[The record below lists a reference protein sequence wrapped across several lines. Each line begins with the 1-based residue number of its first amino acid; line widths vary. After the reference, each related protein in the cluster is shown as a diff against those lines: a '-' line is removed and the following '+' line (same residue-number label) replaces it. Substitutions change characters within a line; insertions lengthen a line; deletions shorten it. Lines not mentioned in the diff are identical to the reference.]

1 MKYTK
6 RALFVFVL
14 LAFMYGYYYQDPE
27 ANGNTRL
34 GLIFAIVREGR
45 LTIDSYYDTEGLKT
59 IDRAFFNGHYYTDKA
74 IGTSI
79 VGVLFYAPMYMFT
92 KLTGLGLDLMHLK
105 YILTLTVV
113 GLPSAFAGSLVYVL
127 CETISGSR
135 LRAYLATLAVTLG
148 TMCLPFSAV
157 FFGHQLA
164 AAFLFCGFFLIF
176 QLKLK
181 SDLRR
186 KPAYLFL
193 IGFLLG
199 MAFLT
204 EYTTAVIILPLGL
217 YYLYILRERWS
228 FRWIRLTIFS
238 PILGALIPVAIL
250 MVYNTLCFG
259 NPFSI
264 GYEHLSNQFQE
275 SMSQGF
281 LGISLPRLEVLFYLT
296 FHPAHGLFW
305 QSPVLLMAVVGF
317 FFLWRDKRYRLEG
330 IIVLIAFIS
339 YLLINAGYY
348 LWWGGA
354 SFGPRHLIPMLL
366 FLSIPLVLVP
376 RRLVPLIIILTVIS
390 IGQMFIPLAGR
401 TLVPDNY
408 FFENEHLK
416 FFGYSSIYSYSWQQ
430 LLKGNFAYNLGG
442 ALLGLKKWMVFLP
455 NVLAILVTTGIFI
468 AWEKRLPKN
477 SLPQVSQSPVQ

>member
-1 MKYTK
+1 
-6 RALFVFVL
+6 
-14 LAFMYGYYYQDPE
+14 
-27 ANGNTRL
+27 
-34 GLIFAIVREGR
+34 
-45 LTIDSYYDTEGLKT
+45 
-59 IDRAFFNGHYYTDKA
+59 
-74 IGTSI
+74 
-79 VGVLFYAPMYMFT
+79 
-92 KLTGLGLDLMHLK
+92 
-105 YILTLTVV
+105 
-113 GLPSAFAGSLVYVL
+113 
-127 CETISGSR
+127 
-135 LRAYLATLAVTLG
+135 
-148 TMCLPFSAV
+148 
-157 FFGHQLA
+157 
-164 AAFLFCGFFLIF
+164 
-176 QLKLK
+176 
-181 SDLRR
+181 
-186 KPAYLFL
+186 
-193 IGFLLG
+193 
-199 MAFLT
+199 
-204 EYTTAVIILPLGL
+204 
-217 YYLYILRERWS
+217 
-228 FRWIRLTIFS
+228 
-238 PILGALIPVAIL
+238 

-330 IIVLIAFIS
+330 IIVLVAFIS

-376 RRLVPLIIILTVIS
+376 RRLVPLMIILTVIS

-430 LLKGNFAYNLGG
+430 LLNGNFAYNLGG

-477 SLPQVSQSPVQ
+477 SLTQVSQSPVQ

>member
-6 RALFVFVL
+6 RALLVFVL

-27 ANGNTRL
+27 ANGNSRI
-34 GLIFAIVREGR
+34 GLIFAIVQEGR
-45 LTIDSYYDTEGLKT
+45 LTIDSYYNTEGTRT
-59 IDRAFFNGHYYTDKA
+59 IDIAFLNGHYYSDKA

-79 VGVLFYAPMYMFT
+79 IGALFYAPMYMFM
-92 KLTGLGLDLMHLK
+92 KLTGHGLDLLHIK
-105 YILTLTVV
+105 YLLTIAVV

-135 LRAYLATLAVTLG
+135 LRAYLATLAVALG
-148 TMCLPFSAV
+148 TMCLPFSAI

-164 AAFLFCGFFLIF
+164 AALLFCSFFLIF

-181 SDLRR
+181 PDLRQKR
-186 KPAYLFL
+186 GYLFL

-199 MAFLT
+199 TAFLT
-204 EYTTAVIILPLGL
+204 EYTTPVIILPLSL

-228 FRWIRLTIFS
+228 FRWIRSTIMPFVM
-238 PILGALIPVAIL
+238 GASIPAVIL
-250 MVYNTLCFG
+250 MIYNTLCFG
-259 NPFSI
+259 NPFTI
-264 GYEHLSNQFQE
+264 GYEHLANQFQS

-281 LGISLPRLEVLFYLT
+281 LGISLPRPEVLFYLT

-305 QSPVLLMAVVGF
+305 QSPVLLMAMVGF
-317 FFLWRDKRYRLEG
+317 YFLWRDKRYRLEA
-330 IIVLIAFIS
+330 IIVMIAFFS
-339 YLLINAGYY
+339 YLLINSGYY
-348 LWWGGA
+348 MWWGGA

-366 FLSIPLVLVP
+366 FLSIPLVLIP
-376 RRLVPLIIILTVIS
+376 RRLIPLVIILTVIS

-430 LLKGNFAYNLGG
+430 LLNGYFAYNLGEK
-442 ALLGLKKWMVFLP
+442 LLGLKKWMTFLP

-468 AWEKRLPKN
+468 AGEKRQPQN
-477 SLPQVSQSPVQ
+477 GLPQVGQSPLR